1 MNNYTDTS
9 ETMITVKWWCVI
21 VLIIG
26 IFGFFFLGFIN
37 HESRI
42 TKIETQVEAIYDV
55 VQDIKADTTK
65 IKDKLYEK

>member
-9 ETMITVKWWCVI
+9 ETTITVKWWCVI
-21 VLIIG
+21 VLIIS